1 MSDMNFLE
9 RLLDGAAMEW
19 KTLDEIANFANGK
32 GHEKDITEDGE
43 YVVVNSKFISTDG
56 RVAKFSNIQI
66 CPLFKDD
73 ILLVMSDLPNGRA
86 LSRTFIVDADDRY
99 TLNQR
104 IGRITVKNQEKI
116 LPKFLHCFL
125 NRTPQLLKYDNGVD
139 QTNLRKDQI
148 LGVKI
153 PIPSLEDQSEI
164 VRILDTFTALTA
176 ELIAELSAELSD
188 RQKQYNYYRDRLLTF
203 EEGEVEW
210 KTLGDLCV
218 IGDGLH
224 GTPKYDDSGEYY
236 FINGNNLDNG
246 RIVYNDKTKKVDEL
260 IFKKHGIVFTVE
272 STVFMSI
279 NGTIGSVSFFNN
291 EKIVLGKSVAFFNI
305 KSSELYS
312 RFLFYFLLTEYS
324 KNYFEAQKTG
334 STIKNLGLKALRTF
348 KIPIPPLAE
357 QVRIASLL
365 DKFDTLTT
373 SISEGLP
380 REIALRQQQY
390 EYYRDLLL
398 SFQKA
403 ED

>member
-365 DKFDTLTT
+365 DKFNTLTT

>member
-125 NRTPQLLKYDNGVD
+125 NLTPQLLKYDNGVD